1 MDDEFKE
8 QLKKEFDKWTSGNV
22 KIDEIIQKSQ
32 LEAFSSFDILEWI
45 DYNRMFNFTFIGK
58 KCKACWKDG
67 FIYGWGNDGLQRLG
81 KVDVELQYIDKEN
94 LHEVLIEV
102 I

>member
-32 LEAFSSFDILEWI
+32 LEAF
-45 DYNRMFNFTFIGK
+45 N
-58 KCKACWKDG
+58 
-67 FIYGWGNDGLQRLG
+67 
-81 KVDVELQYIDKEN
+81 
-94 LHEVLIEV
+94 
-102 I
+102 